1 MTEQKNKK
9 KSMKAQKEIRKNFSL
24 DVKKNYGFL
33 SNIGGGQVLS
43 VIRSLTFAG
52 LLDDGK

>member
-1 MTEQKNKK
+1 MKEQKNKK
-9 KSMKAQKEIRKNFSL
+9 KSMKAQREIRKNFSL
-24 DVKKNYGFL
+24 DVNKNYGFL
-33 SNIGGGQVLS
+33 SNISGGQALS

>member
-1 MTEQKNKK
+1 MKEPKNKK
-9 KSMKAQKEIRKNFSL
+9 KSMKAQREIRKNFSL
-24 DVKKNYGFL
+24 DVNKNYGFL
-33 SNIGGGQVLS
+33 SNISGGQALS